1 MVPVSEQDEQILNT
15 RTEITLFM
23 VPVSEQDEQI
33 LNMKIKQ
40 YST

>member
-1 MVPVSEQDEQILNT
+1 
-15 RTEITLFM
+15 M

-40 YST
+40 YSTWFVETVTSLQR